1 MINHD
6 HHPHRKHPN
15 DVIERLHL
23 RISNNPDSQP
33 ASTNNESTYNDE
45 HLRDPYSNT
54 MNMNS
59 TQTSPVASSKWSYRE
74 QAAPDCM
81 DFSDYTGLLA
91 SLVRQEGN
99 IYSLA
104 AIGDMLYTGSDSK
117 NIRVWKNRKEFSG
130 FKSNSGL
137 VKAIVIADDTIF
149 TGHSDGKIR
158 AWKVSAK
165 NPRVHKKISTLPNL
179 TSIMEKSMKPK
190 NYTEC
195 LAVDMSRRD
204 GSGERP
210 FTLYSGSL
218 DRSVKIW
225 RVSAETPEIDDQ
237 QPRRPSHQKDR
248 LRRTHDGG
256 FQTFSAQGRLNQRR
270 K

>member
-104 AIGDMLYTGSDSK
+104 AIGDMFGP
-117 NIRVWKNRKEFSG
+117 
-130 FKSNSGL
+130 
-137 VKAIVIADDTIF
+137 VK
-149 TGHSDGKIR
+149 
-158 AWKVSAK
+158 
-165 NPRVHKKISTLPNL
+165 
-179 TSIMEKSMKPK
+179 
-190 NYTEC
+190 C

-225 RVSAETPEIDDQ
+225 RVSAQTPEIDDQ
-237 QPRRPSHQKDR
+237 KPRRPSHQKDR